1 MSILINSNTKVIV
14 QGITGEQGSFHTKMM
29 IADGTKIVA
38 GVTPGKGGQHFR
50 CGAKKIP
57 VFDSVAEAVKN
68 HPADFTISFVPAPH
82 ALSAATDA
90 LACGLHTVIIT
101 EHIPVHDAMAIMAN
115 ARSKNLVV
123 IGPNCPGIITP
134 GECKI
139 GIMQASIFK
148 RGRIGVLSRSGTL
161 TYEIVN
167 ELTRAGLGQST
178 VIGIGGDPVT
188 GLSFIDGL
196 SLFEKDHG
204 TDAIVLI
211 GEIGGDSEER
221 AAAFMK
227 KNITKPVVA
236 YIAGKTA
243 PSGKTMGHAGAII
256 SGKSGAYASKI
267 DALKKAGASLAE
279 LPWEVPALVKK
290 LLPLKKRVRV

>member
-1 MSILINSNTKVIV
+1 MSILINSKTKVIV
-14 QGITGEQGSFHTKMM
+14 QGITGAQGSFHSKMM
-29 IADGTKIVA
+29 LADGTNIVA
-38 GVTPGKGGQHFR
+38 GVTPGKGGQFFI

-57 VFDSVAEAVKN
+57 IFDSVAEAVKKY
-68 HPADFTISFVPAPH
+68 PADFSVSFVPAPH
-82 ALSAATDA
+82 ALSAAEDA
-90 LACGLHTVIIT
+90 LDCGLNLVIIS
-101 EHIPVHDAMAIMAN
+101 EHIPVHDSMLIMAR
-115 ARSKNLVV
+115 ARENNRVV

-139 GIMQASIFK
+139 GIMQAGIFK

-167 ELTRAGLGQST
+167 ELTRAGIGQST

-188 GLSFIDGL
+188 GLNFIDGI
-196 SLFEKDHG
+196 SLFEKDPD

-211 GEIGGDSEER
+211 GEIGGEGEER
-221 AAAFMK
+221 AAEFLK
-227 KNITKPVVA
+227 KHISKPVVT

-267 DALKKAGASLAE
+267 TALKKAGAYVAE
-279 LPWEVPALVKK
+279 LPWEVPSL
-290 LLPLKKRVRV
+290 LKKTLQS